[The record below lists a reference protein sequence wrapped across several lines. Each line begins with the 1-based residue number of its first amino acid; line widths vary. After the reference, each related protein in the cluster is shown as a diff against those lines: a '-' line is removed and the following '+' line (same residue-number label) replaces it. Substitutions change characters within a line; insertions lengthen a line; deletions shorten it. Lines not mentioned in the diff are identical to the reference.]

1 MSIRQEIYAD
11 YVRHI
16 EEHYKE
22 NRQAAEVMR
31 NELNRSPLI
40 SRGRLIDMPLAIQ
53 KVYTAEDDRFFREV
67 VDMTHRICCKVIR
80 HYVENPSYR
89 KGFGFSKELEDLI
102 LADPGYDAPLPMARF
117 DIFYNEESGDFRFCE
132 INTDGTSAMNEDY
145 NLDKVNIHNPAHQFI
160 RRKYN
165 LQSYELFD
173 SWVETFLSL
182 YGEYQKSH
190 PTMPPEPTVAIVDFL
205 DKGNI
210 PEFYEFA
217 HRFQRQ
223 GIYANVVD
231 IRELRY
237 REGRL
242 YAPEGYEIHGIYR
255 RAVTA
260 DVMENY
266 DSVKDLL
273 DAYREGN
280 IFLCGSFRT
289 QVVHAKT
296 FFTVLHTDATRAIL
310 TEEEWDFVRKH
321 VPYTCDFGPNAET
334 REDSSAGT
342 PACRKVGSTVDAAAE
357 IAGSGIDLES
367 VIRDKDRYILKPN
380 DSYGSN
386 SVADGK
392 GHTQEEWEALCR
404 AHYGKGY
411 ICQEYA
417 PQYATPNVDFMFGD
431 GEFHDY
437 INMNGLYSY
446 NGRFAGV
453 FTRQACGTIIASHQ
467 SERNVASYLCTGR
480 R

>member
-1 MSIRQEIYAD
+1 MGTREIRKEIYAD
-11 YVRHI
+11 YIRHI
-16 EEHYKE
+16 EEHNEE
-22 NRQAAEVMR
+22 NRLAAEVMR
-31 NELNRSPLI
+31 EELNRSPLI

-53 KVYTAEDDRFFREV
+53 KVYLPEDDRLFREV
-67 VDMTHRICCKVIR
+67 VETTHRICCKVIR
-80 HYVENPSYR
+80 HYVENPAYR
-89 KGFGFSKELEDLI
+89 KGFGFSKNLEDLI
-102 LADPGYDAPLPMARF
+102 LVNPGYDAPLPMARF
-117 DIFYNEESGDFRFCE
+117 DIFYDEENGDFRFCE

-145 NLDKVNIHNPAHQFI
+145 NLDKLNIRNPAHQFI
-160 RRKYN
+160 RRKYV

-173 SWVETFLSL
+173 SWVETFLRL
-182 YGEYQKSH
+182 YEDYQKNH
-190 PTMPPEPTVAIVDFL
+190 PSMPERPIVAIVDFL
-205 DKGNI
+205 DKGNL

-217 HRFQRQ
+217 QRFQSR

-231 IRELRY
+231 IRELQY
-237 REGRL
+237 RDGRL

-266 DSVKDLL
+266 DLVTDLL
-273 DAYREGN
+273 NAYRDGN
-280 IFLCGSFRT
+280 VFLCGSFRT

-310 TEEEWDFVRKH
+310 TAEEQEFVRRH
-321 VPYTCDFGPNAET
+321 VPYTCDFGP
-334 REDSSAGT
+334 
-342 PACRKVGSTVDAAAE
+342 
-357 IAGSGIDLES
+357 GIDLET

-392 GHTQEEWEALCR
+392 GRTPEEWEALCR
-404 AHYGKGY
+404 DYYGKGY

-417 PQYATPNVDFMFGD
+417 EQYATPNVDFMFGD
-431 GEFHDY
+431 GEIHDY

-453 FTRQACGTIIASHQ
+453 FTRQACGTIIASHG